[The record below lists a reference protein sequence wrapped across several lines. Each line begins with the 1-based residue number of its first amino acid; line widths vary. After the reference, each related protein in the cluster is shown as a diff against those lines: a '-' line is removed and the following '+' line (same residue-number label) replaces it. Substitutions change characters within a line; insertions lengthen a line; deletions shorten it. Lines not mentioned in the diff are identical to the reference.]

1 MSRQQHIARTFIEL
15 ADTLVEDFDLIDLL
29 QQMTVRCTELLDV
42 AGAAVFLDHP
52 GSRLHNAAPCDPS
65 PLLQNVLQA
74 ACGQGP
80 ALDAHRT
87 AQPVTTQ
94 SPADTQERWP
104 QFTTHLRAAGYT
116 LATALPM
123 RLRHESIG
131 SLLLLHTGDQPLS
144 AEDLDLAQAF
154 ADAATIGLVQARLI
168 HQQHTVNEQLH
179 TALQSRIIIEQAKGI
194 LAARHNISLNQAF
207 NSLHHHARH
216 HRILLS
222 TIARNVIDYGFTPDP
237 ALTRPRNN
245 TADRT
250 KQPAPGGS
258 PTTPPTNNHK

>member
-15 ADTLVEDFDLIDLL
+15 ADTLVEDFDVIDFL

-52 GSRLHNAAPCDPS
+52 GPRLSNAAPCDPS

-80 ALDAHRT
+80 AVDAHRT

-94 SPADTQERWP
+94 SPADADARWP
-104 QFTTHLRAAGYT
+104 QFTAHLQAAGYT

-131 SLLLLHTGDQPLS
+131 SLLLLHSGDQPLD
-144 AEDLDLAQAF
+144 AEDVDLAQAF

-168 HQQHTVNEQLH
+168 RHQHTVNEQLH

-194 LAARHNISLNQAF
+194 LAARHSISLNQAF
-207 NSLHHHARH
+207 NAMRHHARH

-222 TIARNVIDYGFTPDP
+222 TIAQDVIDHGFTPGP
-237 ALTRPRNN
+237 APSQAHNKTS
-245 TADRT
+245 DRT
-250 KQPAPGGS
+250 KHPAPGDS
-258 PTTPPTNNHK
+258 PANTPHE

>member
-15 ADTLVEDFDLIDLL
+15 ADTLVEDFDVIDFL

-52 GSRLHNAAPCDPS
+52 GPRLHNAAPCDPS
-65 PLLQNVLQA
+65 PLLQGVLEA

-80 ALDAHRT
+80 AMDAHRT

-94 SPADTQERWP
+94 SPADADVRWP
-104 QFTTHLRAAGYT
+104 QFAARLRAAGYT

-123 RLRHESIG
+123 RLRQESIG
-131 SLLLLHTGDQPLS
+131 SLLLLHTDDQPLG

-168 HQQHTVNEQLH
+168 RQQHTVNEQLH

-194 LAARHNISLNQAF
+194 LAARGNISLNQAF
-207 NSLHHHARH
+207 NTLRHHARR

-222 TIARNVIDYGFTPDP
+222 KVAQDVIDNGFSPDP
-237 ALTRPRNN
+237 APARPRNN
-245 TADRT
+245 RAD
-250 KQPAPGGS
+250 AE
-258 PTTPPTNNHK
+258 